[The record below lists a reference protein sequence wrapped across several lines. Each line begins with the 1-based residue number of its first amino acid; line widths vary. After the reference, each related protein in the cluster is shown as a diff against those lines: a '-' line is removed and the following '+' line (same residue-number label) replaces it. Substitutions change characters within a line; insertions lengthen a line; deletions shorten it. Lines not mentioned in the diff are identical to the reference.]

1 MERLEYGFPLSTL
14 WHYALQATHMVM
26 RTHYGHSPVQDP
38 TCLQAHK
45 DWLNRT
51 WDASKPNYAAS
62 KIRKK
67 KRTWNTL
74 RQWEPTLD
82 ELKSLVTDIAGYDAA
97 DQAKKRKDDWAAHD
111 AFFIRDA
118 LLFCDFEDA
127 VAHADAGCVLR
138 VMKF

>member
-62 KIRKK
+62 KSPIRHSLIARILYIITYDSKK
-67 KRTWNTL
+67 RRTWNTS

-82 ELKSLVTDIAGYDAA
+82 ELKSLVTDIAENDAA

-118 LLFCDFEDA
+118 LDA
-127 VAHADAGCVLR
+127 S
-138 VMKF
+138 